1 MLKHGKRFKPAP
13 LNQPP
18 LIETEPAI
26 KPGSFDVSLVLK
38 NAITEAIKQCNLSRY
53 EVASKV
59 SELTGHDLTKA
70 MLDQYTA
77 ESREDCCMPA
87 RWLNALCFVTGTLE
101 PINVLLEPLDAIA
114 VSGEER
120 QALELMQIEREIQV
134 LERRKKELRATNG
147 LSA

>member
-1 MLKHGKRFKPAP
+1 MLKHGKRFKQPP
-13 LNQPP
+13 LNQPA
-18 LIETEPAI
+18 LIKTEPEI

-38 NAITEAIKQCNLSRY
+38 NAITEAIKHCNLSRY
-53 EVASKV
+53 EVASRV

-87 RWLNALCFVTGTLE
+87 RVLNALCFVTGTLE

-120 QALELMQIEREIQV
+120 QALELMQIEREIQA

>member
-1 MLKHGKRFKPAP
+1 MFTHRKRFKPAS
-13 LNQPP
+13 LNQPL
-18 LIETEPAI
+18 LIKTAPEI
-26 KPGSFDVSLVLK
+26 KPGSFDVSLRLK
-38 NAITEAIKQCNLSRY
+38 AAITEAIKHCNLSRY

-87 RWLNALCFVTGTLE
+87 RVLNALCYITGTLE

-114 VSGEER
+114 VSGEEK
-120 QALELMQIEREIQV
+120 QALELMQI
-134 LERRKKELRATNG
+134 
-147 LSA
+147 